1 MATDPIS
8 SSSGTGSLAQSIA
21 GNQKLGQDEFLK
33 LLVTQLTNQD
43 PLAPQDDKQFLAQ
56 MAQFSTLEGVNNLDT
71 SLNRAQAASFIN
83 KTVDAQVVESGVTKT
98 VSGVVKAVTYQSDGV
113 HLLLNSTTGG
123 DKDVQLSQLT
133 EVRP

>member
-1 MATDPIS
+1 MATGPIS
-8 SSSGTGSLAQSIA
+8 SSSGNTSLAQSIA

-113 HLLLNSTTGG
+113 HLLLDSGNSVQ
-123 DKDVQLSQLT
+123 KDVQLSQLSQ
-133 EVRP
+133 VRP

>member
-8 SSSGTGSLAQSIA
+8 GSSGNTGLAQSIA

-43 PLAPQDDKQFLAQ
+43 PLSPQDDKQFLAQ

-83 KTVDAQVVESGVTKT
+83 KTVDAQVVESGKTTT

-113 HLLLNSTTGG
+113 HLLLNSGNG
-123 DKDVQLSQLT
+123 AEKDVQLSQLT
-133 EVRP
+133 QVRP